1 MIEVLLVIAG
11 ISAIGAVG
19 YVATSN
25 AKATAESVK
34 LESDVKSI
42 NQAIDLYR
50 ANGGQI
56 AANST
61 ADALLAKLKTRADSA
76 SGGTT
81 IGLKSSFLDVR
92 TEAEWQSSSEATT
105 SQLRA
110 VWDPVA
116 MAFSTSTGTTL
127 GIKRFRI
134 NNTLASA
141 APVTESRNPTLQGA
155 ASGWV
160 WDHAVAEAVTA
171 TSGISPSLAAL
182 LSHEHL
188 TGGAFI
194 VGSSGTVVTDNKVY
208 DGAGYRPELGIFS
221 LEGMGNDVYNLT
233 TAAGILAF
241 MREAVRRVA
250 EGGALGGVAMDRDGG
265 GRTLNFAAGTAVAF
279 VIIPNDTFAAHASV
293 TESTWTMN
301 GNINITYQG
310 AETFMNGINPS
321 SNDVRYPLTS
331 LSFNTGDVT
340 GFSQSQAVSLGNEVF
355 AFEDIPGG
363 GDADFEDIIFKT
375 TGLTQPSWSTMQQVT
390 ASSYYSEAK
399 LNQLGDSILGAQQ
412 QTLRQALQ
420 GVNVL
425 P

>member
-1 MIEVLLVIAG
+1 VKTKRCINRAFTLIEVLLVIAG

-25 AKATAESVK
+25 LKATAEAVK

-56 AANST
+56 S
-61 ADALLAKLKTRADSA
+61 ADVDDVLNNLKTRADSA
-76 SGGTT
+76 TAGTM
-81 IGLKSSFLDVR
+81 IGLKASFLDVR
-92 TEAEWQSSSEATT
+92 TEWDTQSASEAAT

-116 MAFSTSTGTTL
+116 MAFSTSTGSTL

-134 NNTLASA
+134 KNELASA
-141 APVTESRNPTLQGA
+141 APVTDPNPRMPTFQGA

-160 WDHAVAEAVTA
+160 WDHAVAKAVTA

-182 LSHEHL
+182 LSHQHL

-194 VGSSGTVVTDNKVY
+194 VGETGQVVTENKIY
-208 DGAGYRPELGIFS
+208 DGAGYEGELGIFS
-221 LEGMGNDVYNLT
+221 LEGMGSDIYDLT
-233 TAAGILAF
+233 TAAGILGF

-250 EGGALGGVAMDRDGG
+250 TGDRGGIAMDRQ
-265 GRTLNFAAGTAVAF
+265 GRGSTLNFATGTAVAF
-279 VIIPNDTFAAHASV
+279 VLIPNDSFTNSNSFLA
-293 TESTWTMN
+293 
-301 GNINITYQG
+301 G
-310 AETFMNGINPS
+310 ANPS
-321 SNDVRYPLTS
+321 ISSTSYPLTS
-331 LSFNTGDVT
+331 LSFNTGDVS
-340 GFSQSQAVSLGNEVF
+340 GFSNSQAISLGNDVY
-355 AFEDIPGG
+355 AFEDLPGG
-363 GDADFEDIIFKT
+363 GDRDFEDIVFKT
-375 TGLTQPSWSTMQQVT
+375 TGVTQPDWSTIQRVD
-390 ASSYYSEAK
+390 ASTYYTEAK
-399 LNQLGDSILGAQQ
+399 LNQLGDPILGAPR
-412 QTLRQALQ
+412 QTLRQALT

>member
-1 MIEVLLVIAG
+1 VKAKRCINRAFTLIEVLLVIAG
-11 ISAIGAVG
+11 ISAIGAAG

-25 AKATAESVK
+25 LKATAEAVK
-34 LESDVKSI
+34 LESDVKSV

-56 AANST
+56 PANST

-141 APVTESRNPTLQGA
+141 APVTEARNPTLQGA

-160 WDHAVAEAVTA
+160 WEHAVAEAVTA

-182 LSHEHL
+182 FSHQHL

-194 VGSSGTVVTDNKVY
+194 VGGTGQVVTENKIY
-208 DGAGYRPELGIFS
+208 DGAGYEGELGIFS
-221 LEGMGNDVYNLT
+221 LEGMGSDIYNLT
-233 TAAGILAF
+233 TAAGILGF

-250 EGGALGGVAMDRDGG
+250 EGASLGGIAMDRQGR
-265 GRTLNFAAGTAVAF
+265 GRTLNFATGTAVAF
-279 VIIPNDTFAAHASV
+279 VLIPNDSFTNSNSFLAGNSPSTDSV
-293 TESTWTMN
+293 S
-301 GNINITYQG
+301 
-310 AETFMNGINPS
+310 
-321 SNDVRYPLTS
+321 YPLTS
-331 LSFNTGDVT
+331 LSFSTGDVS
-340 GFSQSQAVSLGNEVF
+340 GFSQSQAISLGSDVY
-355 AFEDIPGG
+355 AFEDLAGG
-363 GDADFEDIIFKT
+363 GDRDFEDIVFRT
-375 TGLTQPSWSTMQQVT
+375 TGVTQPDWSTIQRVV
-390 ASSYYSEAK
+390 ASTYYTEAK
-399 LNQLGDSILGAQQ
+399 LNQLGDPILGAPQ
-412 QTLRQALQ
+412 QTLRQALT